1 MSNIPISTIPTP
13 QRPIIMDDTN
23 VAKTGMLLIF
33 LTSLYVIIAI
43 TEVIRV
49 NINVNTSSPPTKTA
63 KLDEPIAVHIF
74 IALCV

>member
-1 MSNIPISTIPTP
+1 
-13 QRPIIMDDTN
+13 MDDTN

-49 NINVNTSSPPTKTA
+49 NINVNASSPPTKTA